1 MSAIKKAWI
10 TKHDG
15 DLVSL
20 SFESETVE
28 PEYMR
33 LKVEQRA
40 FPDKPTIKHPLRHTV
55 SVKLLSLGDLEMIVE
70 TIEEHLSKGI

>member
-40 FPDKPTIKHPLRHTV
+40 FPDKPTIKYPLRHTV

-70 TIEEHLSKGI
+70 AIEEHLSKVI